1 MHPFDMS
8 HEMCVYANTFYT
20 TVHKR
25 TEKTTTTAQ
34 RINYYNE
41 TGQSR
46 CAYSCNIAN
55 CELKSKSI
63 IISTSIN
70 GIQNVNATVNI

>member
-8 HEMCVYANTFYT
+8 HKMCVYANTFYA

-25 TEKTTTTAQ
+25 TEKKTSQ
-34 RINYYNE
+34 RINHHNE
-41 TGQSR
+41 TGQPR
-46 CAYSCNIAN
+46 YAYSCNIAK